1 LIGAPPEFNLPRAV
15 QACPWSSSTVLVVD
29 SGNSRV
35 VEVDVQ
41 QGLVVKVGCLS
52 GMYDPLFLVAQ
63 SQRRHVNS
71 CVRVV

>member
-1 LIGAPPEFNLPRAV
+1 MV

-41 QGLVVKVGCLS
+41 QGLVVKVGYLS
-52 GMYDPLFLVAQ
+52 GMYDPRFR
-63 SQRRHVNS
+63 SHSRKDGT
-71 CVRVV
+71 